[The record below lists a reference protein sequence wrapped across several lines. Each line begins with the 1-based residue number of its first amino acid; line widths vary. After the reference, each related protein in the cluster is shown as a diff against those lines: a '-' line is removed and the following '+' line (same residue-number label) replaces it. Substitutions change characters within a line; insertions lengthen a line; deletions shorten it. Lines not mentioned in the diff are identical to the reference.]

1 MSTIRHATSDDL
13 DAILDLCELKRLEY
27 QDYQPVFWHKA
38 PDSRERQRPFL
49 QAQLSRENVIA
60 LVHERDRHVDGFI
73 VAAIVPTPPV
83 YAAGGPTC
91 SVDDYWVRE
100 KADWET
106 VGDALLGAV
115 SEEARR
121 RGACQMVVVCAQRD
135 LPKSQML
142 RKQAYTVASEWW
154 VRPLNQ

>member
-1 MSTIRHATSDDL
+1 MTFIRHATNADL

-27 QDYQPVFWHKA
+27 QNYQPVFWRKA
-38 PDSRERQRPFL
+38 PDSRQRQLPFL

-60 LVHERDRHVDGFI
+60 LVHEREGSVDGFI
-73 VAAIVPTPPV
+73 IAVIVPTPPV

-91 SVDDYWVRE
+91 SVDDYWVHN

-106 VGDALLGAV
+106 VGPALLDAA
-115 SEEARR
+115 SEEARK
-121 RGACQMVVVCAQRD
+121 RGACQVVVVCSHND
-135 LPKSQML
+135 GPKRGML
-142 RKQAYTVASEWW
+142 AGQAYSIASEWW